1 MSAARLLDLF
11 CNMAICTRARQH
23 QEQSSRQAE
32 SDREGSMSM
41 LDVAVI
47 GFGSFVVLTAIGLV
61 FLLAANRH

>member
-1 MSAARLLDLF
+1 
-11 CNMAICTRARQH
+11 
-23 QEQSSRQAE
+23 
-32 SDREGSMSM
+32 MSM